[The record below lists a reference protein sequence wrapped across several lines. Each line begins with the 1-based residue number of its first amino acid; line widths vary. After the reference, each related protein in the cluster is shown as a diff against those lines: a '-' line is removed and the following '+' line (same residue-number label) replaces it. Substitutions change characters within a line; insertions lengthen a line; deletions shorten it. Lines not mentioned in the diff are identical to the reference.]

1 MNKDKFKEECG
12 IFGVFSK
19 EDYLKVSYL
28 TYYGLYALQHRGQE
42 SSGITVARDN
52 KLFTYKDMGLVREV
66 YTKDT
71 LNNLIGYSSIGHVR
85 YSTTGDSNII
95 NAQPLVG
102 NFNSEQIAIAH
113 NGNLINSQTLRKELM
128 NKGVIFN
135 TTTDSEV
142 ILKLIETSEKET
154 IEESIIYS
162 IKKIKGSFSVVVL
175 TPDKLLC
182 IRDPKG
188 IRPLC
193 LGKIENSYIIASES
207 CAFDTINGQ
216 FIRNVMPGEIV
227 AIDKNGLKSIAYSS
241 DSISATCAFE
251 YIYFSRE
258 DSIVD
263 NISVYHSR
271 YSCGKELYKECPA
284 DGDIV
289 IGVPNSGIPA
299 AMGYSK
305 ASGIPYTFGFTKNNY
320 IDRSFIQPSQKLRE
334 ECINIKL
341 NPIKF
346 NVYNKK
352 VIVVD
357 DSLVRGNTSKKIV
370 AMLKKCGAKEV
381 HFRVA
386 SPIVKHCCHFGIDTF
401 NKNDLLGSYMS
412 LDDIK
417 KNLQADSLGYL
428 SIKGLIKSIG
438 KSNLCLGCFNGMYPI

>member
-19 EDYLKVSYL
+19 KKYFKVSYL

-52 KLFTYKDMGLVREV
+52 KLFTYKDMGLVREI

-71 LNNLIGYSSIGHVR
+71 LNNLIGSSSIGHVR
-85 YSTTGDSNII
+85 YSTTGDSNVI
-95 NAQPLVG
+95 NAQPLLG
-102 NFNSEQIAIAH
+102 NFKSQEIAIAH
-113 NGNLINSQTLRKELM
+113 NGNLINSEILRKELID
-128 NKGVIFN
+128 KGVTFN

-142 ILKLIETSEKET
+142 ILKLIETSGKEN

-162 IKKIKGSFSVVVL
+162 VKKIKGSFSVVVL

-207 CAFDTINGQ
+207 CALDTINAT
-216 FIRNVMPGEIV
+216 FSRNVMPGEIV
-227 AIDKNGLKSIAYSS
+227 VIDKNGLKSINYSS
-241 DSISATCAFE
+241 DSNSATCVFE

-258 DSIVD
+258 DSTID
-263 NISVYHSR
+263 NVNVYHSR
-271 YSCGKELYKECPA
+271 YLCGKQLYKECPA
-284 DGDIV
+284 DGDVV

-299 AMGYSK
+299 AMGYAK
-305 ASGIPYTFGFTKNNY
+305 ASGIPYVSGFTKNNY
-320 IDRSFIQPSQKLRE
+320 IDRSFIQPSQNLRE
-334 ECINIKL
+334 ECISIKL
-341 NPIKF
+341 NPIKS
-346 NVYNKK
+346 NINGKR
-352 VIVVD
+352 VIVID

-370 AMLKKCGAKEV
+370 AMLKNCGAKEV

-417 KNLQADSLGYL
+417 KNLQADSIGYL

-438 KSNLCLGCFNGMYPI
+438 RSNLCLGCFNGMYPI